1 MASRSAISLCTV
13 LLGAACLWATGCGS
27 DEGEPPPTSGEEL
40 KRPSRLWPDVPPP
53 PEPRQGVTGS
63 LTAPTGETTGGG
75 EATTGGAEGATEGDE
90 ATGSESTTGGTSTD
104 ETPAGG
110 TAPAGGAGGAALDGQ
125 PAAVKQ
131 AAAALSA
138 KTPAVQSV
146 AFDIKVNE
154 SGGPQV
160 SGGPPMP
167 GPPQDGHVE
176 AMPPDKMRLEG
187 TGDMGGKPAKILM
200 VMNGS
205 KTWIQ
210 ASDPE
215 TGQPAQV
222 IKMDLSS
229 MPGAKASGGAMPFV
243 SPRCDAVLAQLGEET
258 TFDSVADADLDGEA
272 CQVFEGKGAGTTTR
286 AWFSK
291 ADGMVR
297 RIQDT
302 DADGNA
308 VSDTRIS
315 NIQVNPTLAAARFD
329 YTPPDGVP
337 VMDMGEL
344 MKQMMEGMGEA
355 MKEGMKAIGGAM
367 QEGATP

>member
-1 MASRSAISLCTV
+1 
-13 LLGAACLWATGCGS
+13 
-27 DEGEPPPTSGEEL
+27 
-40 KRPSRLWPDVPPP
+40 
-53 PEPRQGVTGS
+53 VTGS
-63 LTAPTGETTGGG
+63 LTAPAGG
-75 EATTGGAEGATEGDE
+75 TEG
-90 ATGSESTTGGTSTD
+90 G

-110 TAPAGGAGGAALDGQ
+110 ATEGAAEGAGATGSETTTGESSTGKTSTESTPPAGGEGGAGLDGQ

-146 AFDIKVNE
+146 AFDIKTTE
-154 SGGPQV
+154 ASSPAAAA
-160 SGGPPMP
+160 GPPMP
-167 GPPQDGHVE
+167 GPPQEGHVE

-210 ASDPE
+210 ASDPD

-222 IKMDLSS
+222 ITMDLSS
-229 MPGAKASGGAMPFV
+229 MPGAKASGGGMPFV
-243 SPRCDAVLAQLGEET
+243 SPCCNAVLAQLAEET
-258 TFDSVADADLDGEA
+258 AFESVSDADLDGEA
-272 CQVFEGKGAGTTTR
+272 CQVFEGKGTGTTTR

-291 ADGMVR
+291 ADGMLR
-297 RIQDT
+297 RIQEA
-302 DADGNA
+302 DADGN
-308 VSDTRIS
+308 VTSDTRIS

-337 VMDMGEL
+337 VMDMAEL
-344 MKQMMEGMGEA
+344 MKQMMEGLGEA
-355 MKEGMKAIGGAM
+355 MKQGMQGMGGAAP
-367 QEGATP
+367 EGATP